1 MKVLFMGT
9 PEIAATIL
17 EAIINSKHE
26 VVGVVTQEDKPK
38 GRGKVLSAPPV
49 KELALKHNIEVF
61 QPHIIK
67 EENAINRLR
76 EYDADIFVVAAYGKI
91 LSKEILEIPKYGCIN
106 AHASLLPKYRGAA
119 PIQWSII
126 DGEKL
131 TGVTVMQM
139 DEGLDTGDMLFKSVV
154 EIDDEDTADTLYEK
168 LSICGGNLIVE
179 ALDRIETGDI
189 HPVSQDDSQAS
200 YAKILDKSLGRLS
213 FNKPAIEIDRLVR
226 GLNSWPGTYT
236 YIDGKMLK
244 IWEVKTSDLSSN
256 GEPGTIHSCE
266 DGKLFVNTADNALE
280 IITIQLE
287 GKKRMDVKSF
297 MLGYKLEAGKKLGG
311 QDV

>member
-17 EAIINSKHE
+17 EAIIASKHE

-38 GRGKVLSAPPV
+38 GRGKALSASPV
-49 KELALKHNIEVF
+49 KEVALAHNIEVF
-61 QPHIIK
+61 QPPKIK
-67 EENAINRLR
+67 EASAIERLR
-76 EYDADIFVVAAYGKI
+76 EFDADIFVVAAYGKI
-91 LSKEILEIPKYGCIN
+91 LSKEILDMPKYGCIN

-154 EIDDEDTADTLYEK
+154 EIADDDTADTLYDK
-168 LSICGGNLIVE
+168 LSVCGGSLIVE
-179 ALDRIETGDI
+179 ALERIEVGDI
-189 HPVSQDDSQAS
+189 HPIKQDDSMAT
-200 YAKILDKSLGRLS
+200 YAKMLDKSLGRLN
-213 FNKPAIEIDRLVR
+213 FNRPAAEIERLVR

-236 YIDGKMLK
+236 FIDGKSLK
-244 IWEVKTSDLSSN
+244 IWEVKLSDIDSN
-256 GEPGTIHSCE
+256 GEPGTVHSA
-266 DGKLFVNTADNALE
+266 DNGKLFVNTLDKALE
-280 IITIQLE
+280 VVTIQLE

-297 MLGYKLEAGKKLGG
+297 MLGFKINAGDKLG
-311 QDV
+311 Q